1 MPPPS
6 PRVEPRKLREIEVAV
21 LPTKAE
27 LSKLLASLYDAAGNS
42 SLWSAFLQ
50 ALGEATQSNQSA
62 ILLHD
67 LNRRDHGI
75 SLQWGVEESAARS
88 YGQYFG
94 AHDLWMQKAAPHVYE
109 GWLATSEE
117 ICPFAELSSS
127 EFYNDYLKTNRIGPN
142 AMWGVL
148 ENSPSRI
155 VNVGFYRDLRR
166 PYGNKDV
173 ELLRFLAPHIIRAF
187 RLHLQFSELKARADN
202 LQHAIDRV
210 ATGIILLGDQ
220 GRIIHTNQRAAQLV
234 AENDGLKIVHGRLQ
248 AGRPSENDELER
260 LVSQA
265 QATSKGSG
273 LGPGGAIKIS
283 RRQGRALHVLISPVR
298 NIALDSAT
306 PVHAVVFVSDPS
318 QQVRPPV
325 VILQALFGLTPAES
339 RLALLLC
346 DGHTPPQIADLIG
359 VSANTLKTQLA
370 SIYRKTGTS
379 RQSQLVRLLGNL
391 TALRPPT

>member
-1 MPPPS
+1 M
-6 PRVEPRKLREIEVAV
+6 

-27 LSKLLASLYDAAGNS
+27 LSRLLASLYDAAGNT
-42 SLWSAFLQ
+42 SLWSAFLREL
-50 ALGEATQSNQSA
+50 AEATQSDQSA

-75 SLQWGVEESAARS
+75 SLQWGVEASAARS
-88 YGQYFG
+88 YQEHFG
-94 AHDLWMQKAAPHVYE
+94 AHDLWMQKAAPQVYE

-117 ICPFAELSSS
+117 ICPFVELSRS

-155 VNVGFYRDLRR
+155 VNVGLYRDLRR
-166 PYGNKDV
+166 PFGNKDV
-173 ELLRFLAPHIIRAF
+173 ELLRFVAPHIIRAF
-187 RLHLQFSELKARADN
+187 RLHLHLSDLKARADN

-220 GRIIHTNQRAAQLV
+220 GRILHTNQKAAQLL
-234 AENDGLKIVHGRLQ
+234 AENDGLKIVQGCLQ
-248 AGRPSENDELER
+248 AERVSEKDELEH

-265 QATSKGSG
+265 QATSRGTG
-273 LGPGGAIKIS
+273 FGPGGAIKIS
-283 RRQGRALHVLISPVR
+283 RRLRPALHVLISPVQ
-298 NIALDSAT
+298 NIALDSLT

-318 QQVRPPV
+318 QKVRPPAA
-325 VILQALFGLTPAES
+325 ILQALFGLTPAES

-346 DGHTPPQIADLIG
+346 DGHTPPKIADLIG
-359 VSANTLKTQLA
+359 VSANTVKTQLA

-379 RQSQLVRLLGNL
+379 RQSQLVRLLGSL
-391 TALRPPT
+391 TAVESPR

>member
-1 MPPPS
+1 M
-6 PRVEPRKLREIEVAV
+6 

-27 LSKLLASLYDAAGNS
+27 LSRLLASLYDAPGNT

-50 ALGEATQSNQSA
+50 ELGGATQSNQA
-62 ILLHD
+62 GILLHNLTD
-67 LNRRDHGI
+67 GDHGV
-75 SLQWGVEESAARS
+75 SLQWGVEASAARS
-88 YGQYFG
+88 YQEYFG
-94 AHDLWMQKAAPHVYE
+94 AHDVWIQKAAPLVHE

-117 ICPFAELSSS
+117 ICPFEELSRS
-127 EFYNDYLKTNRIGPN
+127 EFYNDYLRANGIGPH

-148 ENSPSRI
+148 ENSSSRI
-155 VNVGFYRDLRR
+155 INLGLYRNLRR
-166 PYGNKDV
+166 PFGNKDV

-187 RLHLQFSELKARADN
+187 RLHLHLSELKARADN

-210 ATGIILLGDQ
+210 GTGIILLGDQ
-220 GRIIHTNQRAAQLV
+220 GRILHTNQKAAQLL
-234 AENDGLKIVHGRLQ
+234 AENDGLKIVHGHLKAERV
-248 AGRPSENDELER
+248 SEKNELEH
-260 LVSQA
+260 LISQA
-265 QATSKGSG
+265 EATSKGTG
-273 LGPGGAIKIS
+273 LGPGDAIKIS
-283 RRQGRALHVLISPVR
+283 RRVRPPLHVLISPVR

-318 QQVRPPV
+318 QKVRPPA

-346 DGHTPPQIADLIG
+346 DGHAPPQIADLIG
-359 VSANTLKTQLA
+359 VSTNTLKTQLT

-391 TALRPPT
+391 TALGLPT